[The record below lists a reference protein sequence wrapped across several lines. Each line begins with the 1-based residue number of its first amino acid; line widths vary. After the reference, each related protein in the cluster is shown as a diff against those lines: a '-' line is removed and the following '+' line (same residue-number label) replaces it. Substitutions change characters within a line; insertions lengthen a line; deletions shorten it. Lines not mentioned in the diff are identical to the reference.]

1 MLAKGYDYMLRAFCG
16 VVCMLASPALA
27 QTPAAQEQKPSMEE
41 LLRRMDA
48 LQRRAEAGD
57 ELISALRHRVEE
69 LEVHER
75 HAKTRATAA
84 HYELTAPT
92 AGHRP
97 PVASAASA
105 QPLSPAT
112 GAVAPQ
118 SNVAAIPGLLP
129 PEPMGN
135 QYEGEGG
142 DALRSDLPGLSLR
155 IPGTQSEVRFY
166 GFANLNGYRDFNGRN
181 QTDAPT
187 AQTIPLANSPA
198 DMQGGDFGL
207 SARFSRIGMD
217 TRTAIA
223 WGTLETRLEGDFG
236 GGAPPASTNAVFR
249 LRQAWA
255 EFGTEQFRVL
265 VGWANSLWNEGVYE
279 TVNFA
284 TNLNQSF
291 VRQPEIRATGMLAPG
306 LTGQISLEMPDTQY
320 TSVAGVFTQ
329 TGTPIGF
336 SGLSPSFTSLPD
348 LLGRLE
354 YRNDGLVLDMRGLL
368 RDLSIRTEGTAAAP
382 PAFTR
387 NAAGW
392 GVAGT
397 GRFPMRWLSGA
408 FGPDELIGMA
418 YYGQG
423 IGRYFG
429 GNTFGQDALSN
440 IGLPG
445 VTDFTL
451 DPLPTYGATAAY
463 RRFWTPQWRSNFV
476 YSYAWQQYPS
486 YALFFVPGSTS
497 ATLLNSTMQQA
508 IVNLIWS
515 PFAELRGNT
524 VGTGWLDVGL
534 EYVYLHRDVFGG
546 AAATSAAGAGFGTS
560 NRVLGSV
567 TARF

>member
-1 MLAKGYDYMLRAFCG
+1 MRNIGCWIGIVL
-16 VVCMLASPALA
+16 ALA
-27 QTPAAQEQKPSMEE
+27 LARPAEAEPQAEQPTVEALMKKI
-41 LLRRMDA
+41 DA
-48 LQRRAEAGD
+48 LQRRLDQVEDRQRAD
-57 ELISALRHRVEE
+57 KPSTNKPSAN
-69 LEVHER
+69 
-75 HAKTRATAA
+75 AA
-84 HYELTAPT
+84 HHTPSPQPVVTAIPAST
-92 AGHRP
+92 PVQPYPAAPMPQAAGP
-97 PVASAASA
+97 
-105 QPLSPAT
+105 
-112 GAVAPQ
+112 
-118 SNVAAIPGLLP
+118 IPGLLP

-155 IPGTQSEVRFY
+155 IPGSQSEVRFY
-166 GFANLNGYRDFNGRN
+166 GFANLNTYRDLNGRN

-187 AQTIPLANSPA
+187 VQTIPLAKSLA

-207 SARFSRIGMD
+207 SARFSRIGID
-217 TRTAIA
+217 TRTAID
-223 WGTLETRLEGDFG
+223 WGTLETRVEGDFG
-236 GGAPPASTNAVFR
+236 GGAPAASTNAVLR

-291 VRQPEIRATGMLAPG
+291 VRQPEVRATATLAPG
-306 LTGQISLEMPDTQY
+306 LTGQVSLEMPDTQY

-329 TGTPIGF
+329 TSTPAGF
-336 SGLSPSFTSLPD
+336 TGLSPSFTSVPD

-354 YRNDGLVLDMRGLL
+354 YRNDGLVLDMRTLL
-368 RDLSIRTEGTAAAP
+368 RDLTIRTDGTAAAP
-382 PAFTR
+382 PAVTR
-387 NAAGW
+387 DAAGW

-397 GRFPMRWLSGA
+397 GRFPMRWLSNA
-408 FGPDELIGMA
+408 LGPDELIGMA
-418 YYGQG
+418 YYGEG

-440 IGLPG
+440 VGLPG
-445 VTDFTL
+445 VADVTL
-451 DPLPTYGATAAY
+451 DPLPTYGVSVAY
-463 RRFWTPQWRSNFV
+463 RHFWTPQWRSNFV
-476 YSYAWQQYPS
+476 YSYAWQQYPA
-486 YALFFVPGSTS
+486 YALLFVPGSAS
-497 ATLLNSTMQQA
+497 ATLLNTTMQQA
-508 IVNLIWS
+508 IANLIWS

-534 EYVYLHRDVFGG
+534 EYVYSNRAVFGG
-546 AAATSAAGAGFGTS
+546 TVATSTAGDGFATG

>member
-1 MLAKGYDYMLRAFCG
+1 MRYIGCWSGIVLA
-16 VVCMLASPALA
+16 VALGCSA
-27 QTPAAQEQKPSMEE
+27 QAEPQAEQPTVEALIKKI
-41 LLRRMDA
+41 DA
-48 LQRRAEAGD
+48 LQRRLD
-57 ELISALRHRVEE
+57 EVEGRQRAAKPSANATHRN
-69 LEVHER
+69 
-75 HAKTRATAA
+75 
-84 HYELTAPT
+84 PS
-92 AGHRP
+92 P
-97 PVASAASA
+97 PVATAIPASTPV
-105 QPLSPAT
+105 QPSPAI
-112 GAVAPQ
+112 AAIAPRPDA
-118 SNVAAIPGLLP
+118 AAIPGLLP

-135 QYEGEGG
+135 QYDGEGG

-155 IPGTQSEVRFY
+155 IPGSQSEVRFY
-166 GFANLNGYRDFNGRN
+166 GFANLNAYRDFNGRN
-181 QTDAPT
+181 QTDAPA
-187 AQTIPLANSPA
+187 AQTIPLANSLA
-198 DMQGGDFGL
+198 AMQGGDFGL
-207 SARFSRIGMD
+207 SARFSRIGID

-236 GGAPPASTNAVFR
+236 GGAPAASTNAVFR

-255 EFGTEQFRVL
+255 EFGTERFRVL

-291 VRQPEIRATGMLAPG
+291 VRQPEIRATATLAPG
-306 LTGQISLEMPDTQY
+306 LTGQVSLEMPDTQY
-320 TSVAGVFTQ
+320 TSVDGVFTQ

-336 SGLSPSFTSLPD
+336 SGLSPSFTSVPD

-368 RDLSIRTEGTAAAP
+368 RDLSIRTEGTAASP
-382 PAFTR
+382 PALTR
-387 NAAGW
+387 DAAGW
-392 GVAGT
+392 GLAGT
-397 GRFPMRWLSGA
+397 GRFPMRWLSAA

-429 GNTFGQDALSN
+429 SNTFGQDALSN

-497 ATLLNSTMQQA
+497 ATLLNSNLQQG

-515 PFAELRGNT
+515 PFAEVRGNT

-534 EYVYLHRDVFGG
+534 EYVYIQRDVFGG
-546 AAATSAAGAGFGTS
+546 AAATSTAGAGFGAS

>member
-1 MLAKGYDYMLRAFCG
+1 MK
-16 VVCMLASPALA
+16 
-27 QTPAAQEQKPSMEE
+27 KI
-41 LLRRMDA
+41 DA
-48 LQRRAEAGD
+48 LQRRLDQVEDRQRAD
-57 ELISALRHRVEE
+57 KPSTNKPSAN
-69 LEVHER
+69 
-75 HAKTRATAA
+75 AA
-84 HYELTAPT
+84 HHTPSPQRAVTAIPAST
-92 AGHRP
+92 PVQPYPAAPMPQAAGP
-97 PVASAASA
+97 
-105 QPLSPAT
+105 
-112 GAVAPQ
+112 
-118 SNVAAIPGLLP
+118 IPGLLP
-129 PEPMGN
+129 PERMGN
-135 QYEGEGG
+135 EYEGEGG

-155 IPGTQSEVRFY
+155 IPGSQSEVRFY
-166 GFANLNGYRDFNGRN
+166 GFANLNGYRDLNGRN

-187 AQTIPLANSPA
+187 VQTTPLARSLA

-207 SARFSRIGMD
+207 SARFSRIGID
-217 TRTAIA
+217 TRTAID
-223 WGTLETRLEGDFG
+223 WGTLETRVEGDFG
-236 GGAPPASTNAVFR
+236 GGAPAASTNAVFR

-291 VRQPEIRATGMLAPG
+291 VRQPEIRATATLAPG
-306 LTGQISLEMPDTQY
+306 LTGQVSLEMPDTQY

-329 TGTPIGF
+329 TSTPDGF
-336 SGLSPSFTSLPD
+336 TGLSPSFNSVPD

-368 RDLSIRTEGTAAAP
+368 RDLSIRTDGTAAAP
-382 PAFTR
+382 PALTR

-397 GRFPMRWLSGA
+397 GRFPMRWLSNA

-429 GNTFGQDALSN
+429 ANSFGQDALSN

-451 DPLPTYGATAAY
+451 DPLPTYGATLAY
-463 RRFWTPQWRSNFV
+463 RHFWTPQWRSNFV

-497 ATLLNSTMQQA
+497 ATLLNSNMQQT

-515 PFAELRGNT
+515 PFAELRGNS

-534 EYVYLHRDVFGG
+534 EYVYSNRDVFGG
-546 AAATSAAGAGFGTS
+546 IVATSPAGEGFATG
-560 NRVLGSV
+560 NRVLGSI

>member
-1 MLAKGYDYMLRAFCG
+1 MRYIGCWSGIVLA
-16 VVCMLASPALA
+16 VALPCSA
-27 QTPAAQEQKPSMEE
+27 QAEPQAEQPTVEALIKKI
-41 LLRRMDA
+41 DA
-48 LQRRAEAGD
+48 LQRRLD
-57 ELISALRHRVEE
+57 EVEGRQRVAKPSANATH
-69 LEVHER
+69 HTPPPP
-75 HAKTRATAA
+75 AATAIPA
-84 HYELTAPT
+84 STPIVQPPPAIAAIAP
-92 AGHRP
+92 R
-97 PVASAASA
+97 
-105 QPLSPAT
+105 
-112 GAVAPQ
+112 
-118 SNVAAIPGLLP
+118 SNAAAIPGLLP

-135 QYEGEGG
+135 QYDGEGG

-155 IPGTQSEVRFY
+155 IPDSQSEVRFY

-181 QTDAPT
+181 QTDAPA
-187 AQTIPLANSPA
+187 AQTIPLARSPA
-198 DMQGGDFGL
+198 AMQGGDFGL
-207 SARFSRIGMD
+207 SARFSRIGID

-236 GGAPPASTNAVFR
+236 GGAPAASTNAVFR

-255 EFGTEQFRVL
+255 EFGTERFRVL

-291 VRQPEIRATGMLAPG
+291 ARQPEIRATATLAPG
-306 LTGQISLEMPDTQY
+306 LTGQVSLEMPDTQY
-320 TSVAGVFTQ
+320 TSVDGVFTQ
-329 TGTPIGF
+329 TSTPAGF
-336 SGLSPSFTSLPD
+336 SGLSPSFTSVPD

-368 RDLSIRTEGTAAAP
+368 RDLSVRTEGTAASP
-382 PAFTR
+382 PALTR

-392 GVAGT
+392 GLAGT
-397 GRFPMRWLSGA
+397 GRFPMRWLSNA

-418 YYGQG
+418 YYGEG

-429 GNTFGQDALSN
+429 SNSFGQDALSN

-486 YALFFVPGSTS
+486 YALFFVPGSAS
-497 ATLLNSTMQQA
+497 ATLLNNNLQQG

-515 PFAELRGNT
+515 PFAEVRGNT

-534 EYVYLHRDVFGG
+534 EYVYIHRDVFGG
-546 AAATSAAGAGFGTS
+546 AAATSTAGAGFGAS